1 MNITTTT
8 TTTTETEFLTRLKTV
23 ARYARKIDKSPQRV
37 YQMAEEGK
45 VQLIQID
52 GVKFILEQ

>member
-1 MNITTTT
+1 MTTT
-8 TTTTETEFLTRLKTV
+8 TTTTEENAFITRLKTV
-23 ARYARKIDKSPQRV
+23 AKYARKIDKSPQRV

-45 VQLIQID
+45 VRLIQID